1 MKAVILKVVLSVIVL
16 GSSFSF
22 ANWGGAYQYMK
33 GESSPLPISQALYLK
48 EDGTVC
54 VADFEGQSEDLLA
67 QLKSHISVTKCSEED
82 AKQIATTYNRYF
94 YNNNN
99 SFKATKV
106 TLPAIAGAVGAS
118 ALMGCFLGW
127 FGADVTL
134 DLRELKRKN
143 SKEVEDTSN
152 LYPEDSVLFGVM
164 FGALTVPWGVAMLE
178 ETASI
183 SLMTGSMATIIGA
196 GAASALICGKT
207 TYELADPSGLVPAP
221 DGEPQDQD
229 TM

>member
-67 QLKSHISVTKCSEED
+67 QLKSHISATKCSEED
-82 AKQIATTYNRYF
+82 TKQIATTYNRYF

-106 TLPAIAGAVGAS
+106 TLPAIAGS
-118 ALMGCFLGW
+118 ALTGCLIGW
-127 FGADVTL
+127 FGADATL
-134 DLRELKRKN
+134 HLRELKRKN

-164 FGALTVPWGVAMLE
+164 AGAVISSPFGVPALV
-178 ETASI
+178 ETASAYLI
-183 SLMTGSMATIIGA
+183 MGSIAAIVGAGGA
-196 GAASALICGKT
+196 GAFICGKT
-207 TYELADPSGLVPAP
+207 TYELAD
-221 DGEPQDQD
+221 
-229 TM
+229 